1 MYICYGKKKSEGLQL
16 SKIKQLP
23 IFHTQFVFFS
33 CITTSKQR
41 FCNANFIYG
50 RKASALHLS
59 EEKYLVLN

>member
-1 MYICYGKKKSEGLQL
+1 MYICYGKKKSEGLQQ

-23 IFHTQFVFFS
+23 IFPHTVCIFFLVLLHLHNTD
-33 CITTSKQR
+33 IKQR

-59 EEKYLVLN
+59 EE